1 VVADMM
7 FGRGAT
13 QRDRKILR
21 DKVAVLAGKGPA
33 GWWRIAKNLARY
45 GLGVGH
51 EHPAAPQFWQLALRD
66 AGFAD
71 VRFEPV
77 VAEAAIVSGTRA
89 PGIKDRSPA
98 DHGVRPGGFSC
109 RTRNGGRM
117 RGSAMLHS
125 AAGWLRRR
133 SAALL
138 LSVTLAGLAAGGLTW
153 LAGAG
158 RVADAC
164 WLVSA
169 GFGLAYA
176 LWSAVDSLRRGR
188 LGVDVIALLALAGA
202 VAVRE
207 LLAAAVISVM
217 LASGRALE
225 AWAALRARHDLSALL
240 DRAPRTARRYHGG
253 SAEIVPLDAVAPGD
267 LLLVASGDVV
277 PVDGMVAS
285 AAAVLD
291 ESALTGEARPV
302 ERIRGDQVR
311 SGVLNAGGPFD
322 LRASDTAAASTYAG
336 IVRLVSEAENSQAP
350 FVAAADRYAMWFL
363 PLTLAVAAVAW
374 AVGGADRA
382 VAVLVVATPCP
393 LILAAPVAL
402 VSGLSAAARRGVV
415 VKSGA
420 VLERLARCTTLIL
433 DKTGTLTVGQPQ
445 VTMVVP
451 AGTSGLDA
459 DEVLTMAA
467 SLDQAS
473 GHVLAAAIVRAAAER
488 GCGLTPP
495 SDVTETAGQGVAG
508 SVAGHEV
515 RLGRAGWAGAAEAD
529 SWVRAAR
536 RRSRLDGALTVF
548 VAVDGR
554 PAGVL
559 LLEDR
564 MRPDARH
571 TLRAVRRGG
580 ITRVVLATGD
590 RAEAAGAVGALAGA
604 DEVLAELTPAGK
616 LDVVRREQSRAPV
629 IMTGDGINDA
639 PALALADVGIAMGAR
654 GATASSEAADA
665 VLTVDELARL
675 GTVAAV
681 ARRTRRIALQS
692 VLAGMGMSLVA
703 MAAAAAGLLP
713 AVWGALLQE
722 AIDVAVILNALR
734 ALAPVPPEVRLTAAD
749 ARLTGRFR
757 AEHQAIRADTEE
769 LRAAAQALGEPGAM
783 DRVRHVHRLLTS
795 EVWPHE
801 QAEESSLYPALNRV
815 LGGTDPT
822 APMSRAHAEIAVQ
835 IARLGRLIE
844 DIGDRD
850 PDEADMTDL
859 RDILY
864 GLHAVLRLHTVQEDE
879 TYLSL
884 GDTAGRPG

>member
-1 VVADMM
+1 MRV
-7 FGRGAT
+7 
-13 QRDRKILR
+13 
-21 DKVAVLAGKGPA
+21 
-33 GWWRIAKNLARY
+33 IALFR
-45 GLGVGH
+45 
-51 EHPAAPQFWQLALRD
+51 
-66 AGFAD
+66 
-71 VRFEPV
+71 
-77 VAEAAIVSGTRA
+77 
-89 PGIKDRSPA
+89 
-98 DHGVRPGGFSC
+98 
-109 RTRNGGRM
+109 
-117 RGSAMLHS
+117 S
-125 AAGWLRRR
+125 AAGWLGRR
-133 SAALL
+133 SALL
-138 LSVTLAGLAAGGLTW
+138 LLMVTAAGLAAGGLAR
-153 LAGAG
+153 LAGASG
-158 RVADAC
+158 AADGC
-164 WLVSA
+164 WLAAA
-169 GFGLAYA
+169 GLGLAYA
-176 LWSAVDSLRRGR
+176 LWSAADSLRHGR
-188 LGVDVIALLALAGA
+188 VGVDVIALLALAGA

-217 LASGRALE
+217 LTSGRALE
-225 AWAALRARHDLSALL
+225 AWAALRARQDLSALL
-240 DRAPRTARRYHGG
+240 DRAPRTARRYRNG
-253 SAEIVPLDAVAPGD
+253 SVETVPLDAVAVGD
-267 LLLVASGDVV
+267 LLLIAAGDVV
-277 PVDGMVAS
+277 PTDGTVTS

-291 ESALTGEARPV
+291 ESALTGEARPA

-311 SGVLNAGGPFD
+311 SGVVNVGAPFD
-322 LRASDTAAASTYAG
+322 LRASDTAADSTYAG

-350 FVAAADRYAMWFL
+350 FVRAADRYAMWFL

-374 AVGGADRA
+374 VAGGAARA

-402 VSGLSAAARRGVV
+402 VSGLSAAARHGVV
-415 VKSGA
+415 VKSGG
-420 VLERLARCTTLIL
+420 VLERLAQCTTLIL
-433 DKTGTLTVGQPQ
+433 DKTGTLTAGQPQ
-445 VTMVVP
+445 VTAIIP
-451 AGTSGLDA
+451 ASPGDLDA
-459 DEVLTMAA
+459 DGILTLAA

-473 GHVLAAAIVRAAAER
+473 GHVLAAAITRAGAER
-488 GCGLTPP
+488 GCRLTPP
-495 SDVTETAGQGVAG
+495 SGAAETAGQGVAG
-508 SVAGHEV
+508 TVAGREV
-515 RLGRAGWAGAAEAD
+515 RLGRAEWAGAAETD

-564 MRPDARH
+564 LRPDARQ

-580 ITRVVLATGD
+580 IGRVVLATGD
-590 RAEAAGAVGALAGA
+590 RAEAAEAVGALAGA
-604 DEVLAELTPAGK
+604 DAVIAELTPADK
-616 LDVVRREQSRAPV
+616 LEVVRREQRRAPV

-665 VLTVDELARL
+665 VLTVDELSRL
-675 GTVAAV
+675 GDVAAV

-692 VLAGMGMSLVA
+692 VLAGMGLSLAA
-703 MAAAAAGLLP
+703 MAVAAAGLLP

-734 ALAPVPPEVRLTAAD
+734 ALAPVRPEVRLTTAD
-749 ARLTGRFR
+749 NDLTRRFR
-757 AEHQAIRADTEE
+757 SEHRAIRADTEQ
-769 LRAAAQALGEPGAM
+769 LRTAARALGEPGAM
-783 DRVRHVHRLLTS
+783 DRVRHVHELLTR

-835 IARLGRLIE
+835 IARLGRLID

-850 PDEADMTDL
+850 PDDADLADL

-864 GLHAVLRLHTVQEDE
+864 GLHAILRLHTVQEDE

-884 GDTAGRPG
+884 GSADGADGAGRAPRHKPVSGVAPS